1 MNELLLRRAMMQRSS
16 TVTRVVLAPSSYD
29 EENSVYKSFSSSYP
43 ITNAYTGT
51 ESDTFARI
59 FTNTGAGAE
68 TKFYFK
74 FNTSSIPNNAV
85 IKSVVMKTKLSIQTA
100 LTTAIATRNQQ
111 VCVGTTEKGATTIFN
126 TTVVTRTLDTG
137 SGWSLSDLANISLYL
152 QVVRGTTNTATNF
165 QIDVYGA
172 DLIVDY
178 NLPEE

>member
-1 MNELLLRRAMMQRSS
+1 MNGAVNVAKATLH
-16 TVTRVVLAPSSYD
+16 PSSFD
-29 EENSVYKSFSSSYP
+29 EVNSLYKSISETYP
-43 ITNAYTGT
+43 ITNGYTGT

-74 FNTSSIPNNAV
+74 FDTSSIPNNAV
-85 IKSVVMKTKLSIQTA
+85 IKSVVMKTKLTIQTA

-137 SGWSLSDLANISLYL
+137 AGGWSLSDLANISLYL
-152 QVVRGTTNTATNF
+152 HVVRGTTNTATNF
-165 QIDVYGA
+165 QIDFYGA
-172 DLIVDY
+172 DLVIGY
-178 NLPEE
+178 SLPET